1 MITRVRGKKTSKT
14 VRPRVQ
20 WTFSL
25 RLRGWFWIVWALLVI
40 VLASWSWFGKNGFLT
55 ALSLRQQR
63 EALEQENRSLRAR
76 NARVLEEIRLFQ
88 RDSRFT
94 EWILRDRLGML
105 GEGERL
111 YVFQD

>member
-1 MITRVRGKKTSKT
+1 
-14 VRPRVQ
+14 VQ

-25 RLRGWFWIVWALLVI
+25 RLRGWFWIAWVLLVI
-40 VLASWSWFGKNGFLT
+40 ILASWSWFGKNGFLT
-55 ALSLRQQR
+55 ARALRRQR
-63 EALEQENRSLRAR
+63 EALEQENRSLRAQ
-76 NARVLEEIRLFQ
+76 NARMREEIRMFQ
-88 RDSRFT
+88 RDPRFT